1 MIFLPYSSPTK
12 VSSNIFLSYV
22 RIVMEIRREL
32 LEVTL
37 NFSIM
42 LKIMSNL
49 LSSSKKGVLVL
60 SRRKVRLLLRR
71 REKKL

>member
-1 MIFLPYSSPTK
+1 MIYLRSSSPTK

-32 LEVTL
+32 LGVAL

-42 LKIMSNL
+42 LKIINNL
-49 LSSSKKGVLVL
+49 LLSSKKGALVL
-60 SRRKVRLLLRR
+60 LRRKVRLLLPK